1 MIQQQLI
8 INSLMASRS
17 ACCSPSFSLSL
28 SLSLYLS
35 IYSACSEVRCFWK
48 CTGTSTASLLSSFPS
63 RFQAPSVERQAP
75 LSSAPTN
82 LVFPFLVLTVDVSI
96 LPLSIATSPFLV
108 KQASLTVLRLTITY
122 YRHRILD
129 LYSTSLLTVVNFRKF
144 SYSEEASWH

>member
-1 MIQQQLI
+1 
-8 INSLMASRS
+8 MASRS

-28 SLSLYLS
+28 SLSLSLSVYLS

-108 KQASLTVLRLTITY
+108 KQASLTVLRFTITY
-122 YRHRILD
+122 YRHHILD
-129 LYSTSLLTVVNFRKF
+129 LYSTSLLAVVNFRKF